1 MFAVLPAGLAKRHHA
16 NQAACLRVQNVCAL
30 PVLLSGIAALSLTAP
45 ELQALDCHYKKTL
58 QSLMKLPDKC
68 PAPVIYFL
76 AGTAPITAHIHR
88 RQLGL
93 FGMICRLPNNIL
105 HKVASSILASEPDTS
120 KSWFVHIRQLCL
132 LYSLPS
138 PLLLLQQPPSKYS
151 FKSLINKRVL
161 DLWQRNLRDE
171 AQPKISLTYFNP
183 SFMSLCTPHPVWT
196 PSSTNAFET
205 NKTRLQTSL
214 LSGRYKSDY
223 LSRHWVKE
231 NPDGLC
237 VLCPG
242 KHLLGTI
249 EHLLVSC
256 DTLFSTR
263 QNITQYWFRFSSEDD
278 ALRKLL
284 TAKLAANT
292 TELVQ
297 FLLDPSVVPEVISG
311 CQRQLYNLDELYKL
325 TRCWCYAVHRKRLQ
339 ITGKLHKFKI

>member
-1 MFAVLPAGLAKRHHA
+1 MVAVRNG
-16 NQAACLRVQNVCAL
+16 AL
-30 PVLLSGIAALSLTAP
+30 HLHGVYNFQLSTAISIYALSLTAP

-58 QSLMKLPDKC
+58 QSLMKLPDRC

-93 FGMICRLPNNIL
+93 FGMVCRLPNNIL
-105 HKVASSILASEPDTS
+105 HKLASSILASESDAS
-120 KSWFVHIRQLCL
+120 KSWFIHIRQLCL

-138 PLLLLQQPPSKYS
+138 PLLLLQQPLSKHS
-151 FKSLINKRVL
+151 FKSLINSRVL
-161 DLWQRNLRDE
+161 DLWQRKLRDE

-183 SFMSLCTPHPVWT
+183 FFMSLSTPHPVWT
-196 PSSTNAFET
+196 PLSTNAFET
-205 NKTRLQTSL
+205 NKTVLQTSL

-237 VLCPG
+237 VLCPE
-242 KHLLGTI
+242 KHLLGTV

-256 DTLFSTR
+256 TTLFSTR
-263 QNITQYWFRFSSEDD
+263 QNITQYWSQYSSEDD

-284 TAKLAANT
+284 NAKLSSNT

-311 CQRQLYNLDELYKL
+311 CQSQLYNLDVLFKL